1 MSGYID
7 LCAHGLTTYQAHL
20 SLRTAD
26 SNMVD
31 LAMPPSIYCA
41 LDTARKAFRLLHIKP
56 ALHHVDAIRCEL
68 STEYLDSEVP
78 EYTPK
83 YEALSY
89 VWGLDI
95 HHTPIY
101 VAEESMRVTGNLY
114 DALLHLRH
122 VSEDRIVWI
131 DALCINQNDLLERKH
146 QVALMRRI
154 YEKASS
160 TIVWLGVCPDND
172 CELAMRYL
180 AQLGQDDQLHL
191 LDTLTPYARV
201 DGYHASSSNIQN
213 GLKSF
218 LANKWWSRMWTVQE
232 WILSQKVIFQ
242 YGPHLL
248 CGQLARQAI
257 RNWRMHFHHLPCCL
271 QLHKSELE
279 IEHLHKLFF
288 GFDAMDYIR
297 LLMHNVSLPY
307 VISQFR
313 ATRRASN
320 PRDMVYGVLGL
331 ARNRYQDIVVADYFA
346 STEET
351 FEASTVA
358 MIERTGSL
366 DVLSHLPLSG
376 QRNLVLPSYV
386 PDWTVPSE
394 DLTYSDWLNWL
405 SHLHLYNACS
415 NEAARLV
422 STAAGSIR
430 LKGLV
435 VDHVHSLASVPSRVS
450 RAAYMK
456 EMLELAKIEYP
467 YTRGIS
473 RNDQVM
479 SFWASM
485 CGTIEL
491 YIDQN
496 RDGRPF
502 YRRIPAPTTAN
513 CSSFEKWASWELE
526 LLDGPAPRNDAEIR
540 SVYLPN
546 RVMRGGRRFAVT
558 EKGHF
563 AWCPNTCEKGDIISV
578 LAGGTVPI
586 VLRDCGNKDYQIIGD
601 TYVHGIM
608 DGEAIEDMR
617 AVGEQWAD
625 IKLI

>member
-1 MSGYID
+1 M
-7 LCAHGLTTYQAHL
+7 T
-20 SLRTAD
+20 
-26 SNMVD
+26 D
-31 LAMPPSIYCA
+31 LAVSQSIYHD
-41 LDTARKAFRLLHIKP
+41 LDIEKKAFRLLRIEP
-56 ALHHVDAIRCEL
+56 ALHHVDPIRCEL
-68 STEYLDSEVP
+68 SAEYLDSDVSEH
-78 EYTPK
+78 TPH

-95 HHTPIY
+95 HHTPIQ
-101 VAEESMRVTGNLY
+101 VAGRPMRVTANLY
-114 DALLHLRH
+114 EALLHLRH
-122 VSEDRIVWI
+122 VSDDRVVWI
-131 DALCINQNDLLERKH
+131 DALCINQEDLLERKY

-154 YEKASS
+154 YQKASS
-160 TIVWLGVCPDND
+160 TIVWLGVCPSND

-191 LDTLTPYARV
+191 LDTLTPHARV
-201 DGYHASSSNIQN
+201 DGHHASSPNIQN

-218 LANKWWSRMWTVQE
+218 LANTWWSRMWTVQE

-257 RNWRMHFHHLPCCL
+257 HNWRMHFHHLPCCL
-271 QLHKSELE
+271 QLHKSDVEVGY
-279 IEHLHKLFF
+279 LHNLFF

-297 LLMHNVSLPY
+297 LLMHDVSLPY

-313 ATRRASN
+313 ATRRATN

-331 ARNRYQDIVVADYFA
+331 ANNQYQDIVVADYFA
-346 STEET
+346 STEEA
-351 FEASTVA
+351 FESSTLA
-358 MIERTGSL
+358 MIKQTGSL
-366 DVLSHLPLSG
+366 DVLSHLPLDG
-376 QRNLVLPSYV
+376 ERNLVLPSYV

-415 NEAARLV
+415 SEVAHLV
-422 STAAGSIR
+422 SVSPGSIC

-435 VDHVHSLASVPSRVS
+435 VDSVHSLASVPSRLS

-456 EMLELAKIEYP
+456 EVLGLAGVEFSRKRSTTDNERVML
-467 YTRGIS
+467 
-473 RNDQVM
+473 
-479 SFWASM
+479 FWAAM
-485 CGTIEL
+485 CGTMEL

-496 RDGRPF
+496 RGDRPF
-502 YRRIPAPTTAN
+502 YRRIPAPTTTD
-513 CSSFEKWASWELE
+513 CSSFERWAAWELE

-540 SVYLPN
+540 SVFLPH
-546 RVMRGGRRFAVT
+546 RVLRGGRRFAVT
-558 EKGHF
+558 KKGRL
-563 AWCPNTCEKGDIISV
+563 AWCPNTCQVGDAISV

-586 VLRDCGNKDYQIIGD
+586 VLRECGNKTYQVVGD
-601 TYVHGIM
+601 AYVHGIM

-617 AVGEQWAD
+617 TAGEQWAD
-625 IKLI
+625 IVLV